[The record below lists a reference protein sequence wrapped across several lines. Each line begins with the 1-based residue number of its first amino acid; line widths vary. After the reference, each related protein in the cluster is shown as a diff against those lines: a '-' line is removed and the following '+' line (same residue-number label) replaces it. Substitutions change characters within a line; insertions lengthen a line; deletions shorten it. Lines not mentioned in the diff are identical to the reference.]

1 MSSNFTPDLNSNAS
15 CEAILRPYNN
25 EQTERARSP
34 SRLSKMFKWSSKYEH
49 INGTWQQNTF
59 EKMDETFRLSN
70 LAQIPE
76 WFNDFMKEF

>member
-1 MSSNFTPDLNSNAS
+1 
-15 CEAILRPYNN
+15 
-25 EQTERARSP
+25 
-34 SRLSKMFKWSSKYEH
+34 MFKWSSKYEH